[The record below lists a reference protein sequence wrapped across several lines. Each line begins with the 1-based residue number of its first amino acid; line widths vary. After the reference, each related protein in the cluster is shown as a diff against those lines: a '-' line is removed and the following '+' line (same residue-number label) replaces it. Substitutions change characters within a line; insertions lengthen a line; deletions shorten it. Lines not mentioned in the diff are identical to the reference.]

1 MKPVNNIVFIGH
13 NSFVFDTPRLL
24 HNRGREFSNQLQEMK
39 VLFTDN
45 LPLMKFIRSQP
56 NNVMKSLSNN
66 KLGSVYEAL
75 FNCEF
80 PAHDALED
88 VKPLRRILFSLPLET
103 SSEIIVN
110 RGKTYLPNEALE
122 ASTFLER
129 RPKVVETYSGKLY
142 LPNGSLKLTTIQKL
156 ADAGLAFSTL
166 VSI

>member
-1 MKPVNNIVFIGH
+1 M
-13 NSFVFDTPRLL
+13 
-24 HNRGREFSNQLQEMK
+24 
-39 VLFTDN
+39 
-45 LPLMKFIRSQP
+45 
-56 NNVMKSLSNN
+56 
-66 KLGSVYEAL
+66 

-80 PAHDALED
+80 PAHDALEY
-88 VKPLRRILFSLPLET
+88 VKSLRRVLFSLPLET